1 MIGAMKEY
9 RCPSCGAPKPR
20 AGTCRCLYCET
31 VSDCRGQALT
41 ETEAEMREYY
51 DFDLLTEV
59 RNSWSCEETT
69 LLSNMAP
76 LQFYGYSA
84 IKDMKHRTEAIGRMM
99 FA

>member
-1 MIGAMKEY
+1 MTGAMKEY

-31 VSDCRGQALT
+31 VSDCRGQVLT

-51 DFDLLTEV
+51 
-59 RNSWSCEETT
+59 ETS

-76 LQFYGYSA
+76 LQYYGYSA
-84 IKDMKHRTEAIGRMM
+84 IKDVKHRTEAIGRMM
-99 FA
+99 FE